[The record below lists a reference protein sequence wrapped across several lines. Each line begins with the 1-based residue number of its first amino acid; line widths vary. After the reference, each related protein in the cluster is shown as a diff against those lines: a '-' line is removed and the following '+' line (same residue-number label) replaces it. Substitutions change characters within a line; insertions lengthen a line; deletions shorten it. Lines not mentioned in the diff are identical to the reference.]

1 MTTTPRK
8 RRDLTGEA
16 EHDLEAAEALAAD
29 VTRDELPLPGSEGGG
44 EEKPSAAGEMAAM
57 PAVQELAAEIA
68 AQQVPPAYTPNGHT
82 PSAQALQA
90 VAAALRQLPQQL
102 FQAVSAALQ
111 QVPVS
116 VKPGPCGTCFT
127 ARVGWFTSHS
137 AEIAKAEAA
146 FQAAVNALAPDDP
159 RRGLVQPLSFL
170 PAALQPSQD
179 PAKPNPQAMP
189 ALAEGV
195 ILIGGTW
202 YCAQHVPGLPQQPGK
217 LLVASTVI
225 PQGML
230 GQLFRGQ
237 AA

>member
-68 AQQVPPAYTPNGHT
+68 AHQVPPAYTPNGHT

-116 VKPGPCGTCFT
+116 VKPGHCGTCFT
-127 ARVGWFTSHS
+127 ARVGWFTAHS

-146 FQAAVNALAPDDP
+146 FQAAVSALAPDDP
-159 RRGLVQPLSFL
+159 QRGTVQPLSFL
-170 PAALQPSQD
+170 PDALKPDGPQP
-179 PAKPNPQAMP
+179 MP

-202 YCAQHVPGLPQQPGK
+202 LCAQHVPGTEQQQPGRK
-217 LLVASTVI
+217 PLLIAHAALGPS
-225 PQGML
+225 ML
-230 GQLFRGQ
+230 AELRNP